1 MIHVAIVN
9 TFQIIGDMKGLSV
22 FQRYVERRIKMRF
35 LVDELPYY
43 GEPCPFEEIC
53 DECYSGCPKYWDK
66 NTINSENNPH
76 LCTFLIEKGDLYE

>member
-1 MIHVAIVN
+1 MIHVATVN

-43 GEPCPFEEIC
+43 EKNKYSNYEKERWY
-53 DECYSGCPKYWDK
+53 DECNKYTADSLVYILMDF
-66 NTINSENNPH
+66 T
-76 LCTFLIEKGDLYE
+76 

>member
-66 NTINSENNPH
+66 DTINSENNPH